1 MARRK
6 GKFGSAVMKKFFQND
21 AGSYFDYMMNNIAD
35 VVDDVQT
42 TNQPEEFD
50 ALIIS
55 EEIIKIRNKVKG
67 TDKKYPSFYIRF
79 IDENYGTDTS
89 ALPDPFQVSSM
100 EDYKRRLQY
109 HPSAVAMEEGVAD
122 QLKFGATVTVKKQ
135 EGTWVINKYVLD
147 TSESYEEFIIRI
159 GEKEENIK
167 KSQFKPP
174 PTETPEVDPDTEEG
188 AKNYDED
195 KTIPIKTQH
204 SPYIAELNPTMQPM
218 VKHFIYEVWKQ
229 LKVEIYFNSGYRSPA
244 HQKKLKDDYDNGDAK
259 YKKDHAKPADPPVF
273 KTGKW
278 SGGSRHNV
286 GLAIDVNA
294 TLSKTGVTLGK
305 RSPSDPA
312 INKKL
317 WIDSKVVAIAEST
330 GLRWGGHYFGNFDPV
345 HFELKA
351 SSVENIL
358 NIATE
363 KNIAA
368 NKVDLSSFMPKKG
381 KETKSAGNNNA
392 SAPTKIR
399 PDQSIGVGAGPQYM
413 QQYTNMVPD
422 TLKPTED
429 MSEQEF
435 LDAGGT
441 LEAWEEYTMAKLSK
455 TLGF

>member
-1 MARRK
+1 MARRND
-6 GKFGSAVMKKFFQND
+6 KFRSAVTKKFYQNG
-21 AGSYFDYMMNNIAD
+21 AGSYFDYIMNNITDA
-35 VVDDVQT
+35 VDDIT
-42 TNQPEEFD
+42 STNQPKEFD

-55 EEIIKIRNKVKG
+55 KETEKIRNKVKG
-67 TDKKYPSFYIRF
+67 TDKNYSSYYIRF
-79 IDENYGTDTS
+79 LDENYGTDTS

-109 HPSAVAMEEGVAD
+109 HPSAVAMEEGISD
-122 QLKFGATVTVKKQ
+122 ELKFGATVTVKKQ

-147 TSESYEEFIIRI
+147 TSESYEEFVARI
-159 GEKEENIK
+159 GEKEKNIQN
-167 KSQFKPP
+167 SQFKPP
-174 PTETPEVDPDTEEG
+174 PRKPPEVDPDTEEG

-195 KTIPIKTQH
+195 KTIPGKDQH
-204 SPYIAELNPTMQPM
+204 APYIAELNPAMQPM
-218 VKHFIYEVWKQ
+218 VKHFIYEVWNK
-229 LKVEIYFNSGYRSPA
+229 LKVDIYFNSGYRSPA
-244 HQKKLKDDYDNGDAK
+244 HQKKLRDAYDNGDAK
-259 YKKDHAKPADPPVF
+259 YRKDHARPAAPPVL
-273 KTGKW
+273 KNGKW

-294 TLSKTGVTLGK
+294 TLTKTKVTLGK
-305 RSPSDPA
+305 RSPSNKDK
-312 INKKL
+312 NKKL
-317 WIDSKVVAIAEST
+317 WIDSKVVAIAESV
-330 GLRWGGHYFGNFDPV
+330 GLNWGGYFIGNFDPV
-345 HFELKA
+345 HFDLKV

-381 KETKSAGNNNA
+381 KETKAAENND

-422 TLKPTED
+422 TIQPTED
-429 MSEQEF
+429 MSEEEF
-435 LDAGGT
+435 IAAGGT
-441 LEAWEEYTMAKLSK
+441 LEAWEEYTMAKFSK